1 MDASIGISCAA
12 ATVCANALPL
22 AAHCRNGDGLEGTV
36 GRCLTGN
43 GKGVWER
50 IYRHVSRSLK
60 HLEEKGPDVGVP
72 VQRQS
77 ICALRGWKQ
86 EVVPAD

>member
-1 MDASIGISCAA
+1 M
-12 ATVCANALPL
+12 
-22 AAHCRNGDGLEGTV
+22 
-36 GRCLTGN
+36 TGN